1 MNFIATLKS
10 IAAAFIGVQSNE
22 NRKRDLQ
29 EGKVLHFIVAGIIA
43 VMLFI
48 AVLWGLVSL
57 VLPS

>member
-1 MNFIATLKS
+1 MNFISTLKS
-10 IAAAFIGVQSNE
+10 ITAAFIGVQSND

-29 EGKVLHFIVAGIIA
+29 EGNILHFIIAGVIA

-48 AVLWGLVSL
+48 GGLWLVVSL